1 MIQNIE
7 TYILLFTIYAVIGW
21 LMEVSLSFIQ
31 HHKFINRGFLIGPYC
46 PIYGFGGVAI
56 TLLLSNFMNIIDN
69 VSIVDSLWISTIV
82 IMFICG
88 TLEYATSFVM
98 EKLFH
103 ARWWDYHRFKFN
115 INGRVCLE
123 TLLPFTIIG
132 QIILRYA
139 NPVFLGLIGNI
150 HQPWL
155 HICTIVI
162 LAIFAID
169 VSVSYNIIHS
179 FKKISNEA
187 KDNTEE
193 ITKKVKD
200 IISKTWRGR
209 RLVTAFPNVNIEVIR
224 EKIRKK
230 VEESKKKIEKRKEEI
245 GKIIEEKTKKNNK

>member
-7 TYILLFTIYAVIGW
+7 TYVLLFTIYAIIGW

-31 HHKFINRGFLIGPYC
+31 HHKFVNRGFLIGPYC

-56 TLLLSNFMNIIDN
+56 TLLLSNFMKTIDN
-69 VSIVDSLWISTIV
+69 VSLVDSIWISTIV

-88 TLEYATSFVM
+88 TLEYITSWLM

-132 QIILRYA
+132 QIILRFGSPA
-139 NPVFLGLIGNI
+139 FLGIISNI

-155 HICTIVI
+155 HIITAAI
-162 LAIFAID
+162 LVIFAVD
-169 VSVSYNIIHS
+169 LSVSYNIIHS

-193 ITKKVKD
+193 ITKKVK
-200 IISKTWRGR
+200 
-209 RLVTAFPNVNIEVIR
+209 
-224 EKIRKK
+224 
-230 VEESKKKIEKRKEEI
+230 SKKQNRNEIKQTIDELEQTMKMCADNLNFEEAI
-245 GKIIEEKTKKNNK
+245 KLRDEINNLKKQLSKGK